1 MSDAQSPVKRSYLA
15 EAQSIISISY
25 LIAIGIGM
33 LFRYKRFAE
42 FEINIFDYADVFDF
56 IIAPFSDTRIFYFS
70 LLSGLLS
77 VGIIRLDA
85 AWQARYPKSYSKMV
99 FGWDKKP
106 WYSVVRYVSFVS
118 VFIAYLNLS
127 ADIYG
132 KLSKEDVMKQ
142 APVTVRFV
150 DNELKQGKVIG
161 KTQDMLF
168 MINGEKIEVVPLTSL
183 VKEVIVGKKKK

>member
-1 MSDAQSPVKRSYLA
+1 
-15 EAQSIISISY
+15 
-25 LIAIGIGM
+25 
-33 LFRYKRFAE
+33 
-42 FEINIFDYADVFDF
+42 
-56 IIAPFSDTRIFYFS
+56 
-70 LLSGLLS
+70 
-77 VGIIRLDA
+77 
-85 AWQARYPKSYSKMV
+85 MV